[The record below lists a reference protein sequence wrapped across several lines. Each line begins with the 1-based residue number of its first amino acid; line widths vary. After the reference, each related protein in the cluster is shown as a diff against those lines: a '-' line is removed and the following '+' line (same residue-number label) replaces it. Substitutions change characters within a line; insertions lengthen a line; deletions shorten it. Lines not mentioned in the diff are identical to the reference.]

1 MYEFILLSDD
11 GSVLFIDGQPVA
23 LNGGSHS
30 TAMGNGK
37 IALDAGFH
45 EIEVRYMED
54 TDWQEL
60 RVGMIGGG
68 HNSWGA
74 LSSIA
79 YVK

>member
-1 MYEFILLSDD
+1 
-11 GSVLFIDGQPVA
+11 
-23 LNGGSHS
+23 
-30 TAMGNGK
+30 MGNGK